1 MPAQCRY
8 LRTRL
13 QIEYLRLLD
22 FSEVA
27 GLIEYQDGQDLPD
40 SLKADRLVLVAILT
54 EVRALMEDFANI
66 NGKYIELRPDDN
78 PTVNEDAEGTELVEE
93 FSQISLVYEKKA
105 AKRKYPRGMNHI
117 ARGSA
122 VARDVVKNPRRLLW
136 VAFDEDVFVDL
147 LRRLTELND
156 YLHELMRGH
165 QARALEQTTSRTY
178 LEMVQ
183 VRASVDELKQLL
195 TAALLLEKD
204 EPKNRSI
211 GAGRRRND
219 TALASLARFKILNA
233 VNDDRRGVKP
243 PSYDVSLESTRKRYS
258 QISHDERSAATNTR
272 TEGQFYSDGDTTHE
286 VWIEWKPYKE
296 VWNQALHKQVSSRED
311 VKRVKALVAL
321 LESSKPAEFCVPRC
335 LGYFDDRD
343 DSDHSQHDFRFGLIF
358 QKPDWVPP
366 NVAPV
371 TLHHLIG
378 TMPMPSL
385 TDRVALAHKVAVCV
399 LYLHAVDWLHKAI
412 RSDNILFFSTTS
424 SPELTK
430 PYLSGF
436 NYARPDRPDETTTGD
451 GLDSWAELYVH
462 PDYQGLGTKSTYRK
476 TFDIYSFGIILLEI
490 ARWSKIEH
498 IVDVDP
504 DSATFA
510 ELKGIRSKLLQLNP
524 ESLAAVKAGCGDRY
538 YGAVKS
544 CIEGGAAFGIH
555 QDEDEVAAET
565 AAKLQQGFTRLVVD
579 ALENIRY

>member
-1 MPAQCRY
+1 
-8 LRTRL
+8 
-13 QIEYLRLLD
+13 
-22 FSEVA
+22 
-27 GLIEYQDGQDLPD
+27 
-40 SLKADRLVLVAILT
+40 
-54 EVRALMEDFANI
+54 
-66 NGKYIELRPDDN
+66 
-78 PTVNEDAEGTELVEE
+78 
-93 FSQISLVYEKKA
+93 
-105 AKRKYPRGMNHI
+105 
-117 ARGSA
+117 
-122 VARDVVKNPRRLLW
+122 
-136 VAFDEDVFVDL
+136 
-147 LRRLTELND
+147 
-156 YLHELMRGH
+156 
-165 QARALEQTTSRTY
+165 
-178 LEMVQ
+178 
-183 VRASVDELKQLL
+183 
-195 TAALLLEKD
+195 
-204 EPKNRSI
+204 
-211 GAGRRRND
+211 
-219 TALASLARFKILNA
+219 
-233 VNDDRRGVKP
+233 
-243 PSYDVSLESTRKRYS
+243 
-258 QISHDERSAATNTR
+258 
-272 TEGQFYSDGDTTHE
+272 

-321 LESSKPAEFCVPRC
+321 LESSKPAEFCVPQC

-343 DSDHSQHDFRFGLIF
+343 DADHSQHDFRFGLIF

-366 NVAPV
+366 HVAPV
-371 TLHHLIG
+371 TLHHLIS

-385 TDRVALAHKVAVCV
+385 TDRVALAHKIAVCV
-399 LYLHAVDWLHKAI
+399 LYLHAVNWLHKAI
-412 RSDNILFFSTTS
+412 RSDNILLFSTTS

-524 ESLAAVKAGCGDRY
+524 ESLAAVKASCGDRY
-538 YGAVKS
+538 HGAVKS

-555 QDEDEVAAET
+555 EDEDEVAAET
-565 AAKLQQGFTRLVVD
+565 GAKLQQGFTRLVVD